1 MNTFVGLAVL
11 AGFTIAGAASAQEF
25 KGAEVAVEVLGYEND
40 DDLTS
45 TSYRAGVEFGIY
57 GGFGAAADLSFQN
70 FGDDEGVRSFTL
82 HGLYD
87 ALDLA
92 TVGAFVARD
101 SIDGADATSFG
112 IEAGRSFGSAG
123 VEGFIGIGDDEGA
136 DYRFAGVEGTF
147 DITPAVAL
155 NGSLAALDADGGGL
169 SRIALGGEYRFGNT
183 GPAVYAE
190 IGRISVEDDAG
201 SFGDSSNYVGLG
213 ARLAIGPNS
222 GTTFDSRGLSELITG
237 F

>member
-1 MNTFVGLAVL
+1 MNKIVGAAVL
-11 AGFTIAGAASAQEF
+11 VGFTIAGPAWAQEF
-25 KGAEVAVEVLGYEND
+25 KGAEVAVEVLSFED
-40 DDLTS
+40 DDDISS
-45 TSYRAGVEFGIY
+45 TSYRAGVEVGIY

-70 FGDDEGVRSFTL
+70 FGDEEGVRSFTL
-82 HGLYD
+82 HGIYD
-87 ALDLA
+87 AFALA

-101 SIDGADATSFG
+101 SADGADADSFG
-112 IEAGRSFGSAG
+112 IEAGRSFGPAG
-123 VEGFIGIGDDEGA
+123 VEGFLALVDDEGS
-136 DYRFAGVEGTF
+136 DYRVLGVEGVY
-147 DITPAVAL
+147 DITPAISV
-155 NGSLAALDADGGGL
+155 NGSFGALDADGGGL

-190 IGRISVEDDAG
+190 VGRVSVEEDGGA
-201 SFGDSSNYVGLG
+201 FGVSTNYIGFG